1 MNSKVS
7 NERRAISGQPN
18 RGCLGIM
25 QDTRSDNADAETA
38 YAVLKAGYRPFDCS
52 RQALRRELLTILGAA
67 RKLARNPAEVVN
79 LAQERSRR
87 DQGCVDPN
95 L

>member
-38 YAVLKAGYRPFDCS
+38 YRKVIELKPDY
-52 RQALRRELLTILGAA
+52 AA
-67 RKLARNPAEVVN
+67 A
-79 LAQERSRR
+79 
-87 DQGCVDPN
+87 
-95 L
+95 